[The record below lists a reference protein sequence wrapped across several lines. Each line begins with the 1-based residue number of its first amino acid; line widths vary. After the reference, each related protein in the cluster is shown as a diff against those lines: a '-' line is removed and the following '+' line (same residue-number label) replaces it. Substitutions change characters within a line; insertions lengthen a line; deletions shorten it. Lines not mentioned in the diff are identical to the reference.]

1 MQISK
6 NVNNIEWIIEE
17 VQRIVPRDRV
27 LTGELLSGYTS
38 FRIGGPA
45 RALVIVHNE
54 KELSRVLRLLRD
66 SQTRH
71 FLIGNGSNLL
81 IKDGGYNG
89 IIIKLGGEFE
99 ELSCEGEL
107 IEAGAACLLSRV
119 SSAAAENSL
128 AGMEFASGIPGTLG
142 GAVFMNA
149 GAYGG
154 EMKDIVESVSVMS
167 PDGFSTIDVSGDDM
181 EFSYRHSI
189 LEENG
194 YIVLKAR
201 LRLRTGD
208 REEIR
213 ERIRELTCKRNEK
226 QPVNFPSAGSTF
238 KRPVGGFAAALID
251 EAGLKGTSVGGAEVS
266 VKHSGFVINKGGAT
280 ASDVIELMELVSDKV
295 FERSGIRLEPEV
307 RIIGE
312 DETWQ
317 R

>member
-1 MQISK
+1 
-6 NVNNIEWIIEE
+6 
-17 VQRIVPRDRV
+17 
-27 LTGELLSGYTS
+27 
-38 FRIGGPA
+38 
-45 RALVIVHNE
+45 
-54 KELSRVLRLLRD
+54 
-66 SQTRH
+66 
-71 FLIGNGSNLL
+71 
-81 IKDGGYNG
+81 
-89 IIIKLGGEFE
+89 
-99 ELSCEGEL
+99 
-107 IEAGAACLLSRV
+107 
-119 SSAAAENSL
+119 
-128 AGMEFASGIPGTLG
+128 MEFASGIPGTLG

-154 EMKDIVESVSVMS
+154 EMKDIVESVRVMS

-251 EAGLKGTSVGGAEVS
+251 EAGLKGTSIGGAEVS